1 MEQDR
6 LNRIEEDIKEL
17 YRRMDNSTDRQA
29 RTETKL
35 DILIQSVNEMKANLL
50 KLSEKPIQRWESLI
64 TTAITAITT
73 SGIGIIIGLIVGSKK

>member
-50 KLSEKPIQRWESLI
+50 KLSEKPMQRWESLI

-73 SGIGIIIGLIVGSKK
+73 SGIGIIIGLIVGAKK